1 MEVLNRN
8 QRRSAIWRLLALGF
22 FILSLVAVVLFS
34 MNKAYGAIGS
44 DDYDLLVKEY
54 NNAQQDW
61 EASENDMKNEIL
73 LLKKQLKECQE
84 GKADPNKVVQNL
96 EAEIRLK
103 DAEIEQLDRS
113 LTRCNQDLNALR
125 SSF

>member
-61 EASENDMKNEIL
+61 EASAMTEK
-73 LLKKQLKECQE
+73 
-84 GKADPNKVVQNL
+84 
-96 EAEIRLK
+96 
-103 DAEIEQLDRS
+103 
-113 LTRCNQDLNALR
+113 
-125 SSF
+125 